1 MGIIGSQIK
10 NEIFFSMASIIIGLR
25 RYWFGIENLDKLI
38 LIMKNWLDDFR
49 FGCTT
54 SLPKSIKEYLEI
66 EDGMVLK
73 NEKFNVNF
81 NLFEKN

>member
-1 MGIIGSQIK
+1 
-10 NEIFFSMASIIIGLR
+10 
-25 RYWFGIENLDKLI
+25 
-38 LIMKNWLDDFR
+38 MKNWLDDFR